1 MAIDSLGQSA
11 VAQTSNIQSSGIG
24 QDDFIKILMTQLT
37 YQDPLKPLDN
47 QQFIAQ
53 MAQFTSLEESKQLN
67 DKVDSLL
74 SMQSASQSIGLI
86 GKTVEVASGGASSTG
101 QVTTI
106 TFSSGQPRLTV
117 QIPNV
122 GALTDVS
129 LSQISL
135 IK

>member
-1 MAIDSLGQSA
+1 MAIDSLGQAA

-53 MAQFTSLEESKQLN
+53 MAQFTSLEESKQMN
-67 DKVDSLL
+67 DKIDTLL

-122 GALTDVS
+122 GPLTDVS
-129 LSQISL
+129 LSEISL
-135 IK
+135 IR